1 LLEFDLG
8 ETMKSYWLCWWR
20 LDEAFCPGG
29 KSGGQNRNPP
39 LDLHG
44 QQFHAKVALSP
55 FATSSSLSL
64 HPLIVELF
72 DFLLE
77 IFSSLESWLR
87 EALYFLSS
95 SCSFLFSPYNF
106 LFSSG
111 NFLNSRRCCS
121 SWNLS
126 RRCSTLGCT
135 IFSFLEGSLLFGSAH
150 FSSWQYF
157 TRSSS
162 VASLCR
168 VLSFSVED
176 FALPWLDR
184 SAKFCAFA
192 LVAS

>member
-1 LLEFDLG
+1 MRLFAPVVNPVVKI
-8 ETMKSYWLCWWR
+8 ETRRWTYMVNNFMPKRHCLH
-20 LDEAFCPGG
+20 L
-29 KSGGQNRNPP
+29 QLPP
-39 LDLHG
+39 L
-44 QQFHAKVALSP
+44 F
-55 FATSSSLSL
+55 SL

-168 VLSFSVED
+168 VLSLSVED
-176 FALPWLDR
+176 LALPWLDR